1 MRIGSGMPFVVY
13 LYLAAQILLV
23 AYQDLQTKK
32 ISNRW
37 PIINLGF
44 FVFFILLF
52 PEYYKFEI
60 STFIWPIAFFVAGFF
75 LFVLK
80 IMGGGDSKYLTTF
93 YLLIP
98 VNYHEEAFFALAIS
112 TILVGSSIFINNILK
127 NIDLIMMAFRTRDLL
142 AIRSIFGKKF
152 AFAPVIF
159 ISWIW
164 FGWKIRNHII
174 F

>member
-1 MRIGSGMPFVVY
+1 MPFVVY
-13 LYLAAQILLV
+13 LYLAAQILVV
-23 AYQDLQTKK
+23 AYHDLQTKK

-37 PIINLGF
+37 PVINLGF

-52 PEYYKFEI
+52 PEYYKFDFA
-60 STFIWPIAFFVAGFF
+60 TFVWPVAFFVAGFF

-98 VNYHEEAFFALAIS
+98 VKFHEDAFFALAIS

-127 NIDLIMMAFRTRDLL
+127 NIELIKHAFIMRDLA
-142 AIRSIFGKKF
+142 AIKSIFGKKF

-164 FGWKIRNHII
+164 FGWKIRNQII